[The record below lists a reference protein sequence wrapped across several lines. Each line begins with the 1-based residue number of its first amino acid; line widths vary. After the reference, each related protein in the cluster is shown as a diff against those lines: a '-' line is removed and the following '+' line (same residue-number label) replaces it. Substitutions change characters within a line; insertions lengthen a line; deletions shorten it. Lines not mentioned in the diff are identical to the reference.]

1 MQKRLN
7 RSTCRL
13 GCGLQWAEG
22 CTSSIVFARWR
33 QCTLIRGHAAGT
45 CRTTLN
51 HPSTAAMRFMAN
63 YFDHWTRP
71 LTQSHRQP
79 SASSRVLYYG
89 HSTQYSHLVLNINLT
104 FLDWPIDESNL
115 IVKKCTVKGFVAKY
129 LPVGVSQKPYVATYV
144 PLCLKAS
151 AVTQSRF

>member
-1 MQKRLN
+1 
-7 RSTCRL
+7 
-13 GCGLQWAEG
+13 
-22 CTSSIVFARWR
+22 
-33 QCTLIRGHAAGT
+33 
-45 CRTTLN
+45 
-51 HPSTAAMRFMAN
+51 MAN